1 MEIDVCYLAKMVA
14 AAVGLMLAFL
24 GVAALLFS
32 LVFVFYICF
41 SPIPSSGGIGPL
53 TGLWFD
59 TIFPKKPNMTSQVVS
74 SSE

>member
-1 MEIDVCYLAKMVA
+1 VEIEVFYLAKMVA

-24 GVAALLFS
+24 GVAALLFC

-59 TIFPKKPNMTSQVVS
+59 TLFFRRNRILPPR
-74 SSE
+74 